1 MITRLIFVYQPS
13 VSKFLCL
20 LPIMKAPMIARLT
33 TEVETSPSFC
43 VALAYHRGRNFPFCV
58 ALAYQRGR
66 NFPLLR
72 LISLLM
78 RVCYTVVETSHSSS
92 ALCLPSSKVETSQ
105 AGRTSK
111 LPGLSVCYP
120 ALYVHLTLFFV
131 SSAIK
136 SYILM
141 TLYI

>member
-1 MITRLIFVYQPS
+1 MITGLIFVSQPS

-43 VALAYHRGRNFPFCV
+43 VALAYHRGRNFP
-58 ALAYQRGR
+58 
-66 NFPLLR
+66 LLR

-92 ALCLPSSKVETSQ
+92 ALSLPSTKVETSQ